1 MELSSEENKEPMNIE
16 KAEEKLEAMMINE
29 KQEMVVLRSVIDNQK
44 YKVRADV
51 ASQIPLIRSRL
62 KKLKHK
68 NKKRPVFDVS
78 DGVTKESLELVFRYL
93 CDLLFPSVEK
103 FDFEAE
109 FLQLQPFSILN
120 LIQAAYT
127 LRLKNLTDLT
137 CKRLADKAMADKCT
151 IENYRKR
158 KIYKCWTSDMSPSGP
173 QHSDKDC
180 NTNMSPSGS
189 HYSGKGCIRDEKAI
203 SRYRKADYFINESY
217 FLDVLLS
224 PMVTSE
230 MFHIGHWIA
239 RLCAVVLILSRA
251 HFDICAEVMKEK
263 VFPLLGKLV
272 SVHTGRL
279 FYAAVSALTRL
290 VYMYPGLVKFIVDD
304 NAFQAVCKAFG
315 NPLPDKYCL
324 SKFLTAVCRGYRVSS
339 DDLPSNKF
347 IVTEDEDIYVFAC
360 YTLLHLSY
368 GWSVTPVTETWN
380 KIIKRL
386 IDLIRNE
393 CLRGLHSTSLE
404 YGSKKVMIISSALGV
419 IGNFIKW
426 GSLQEIESL
435 ITEPKLDL
443 LNSLRRVLSF
453 ESKKFQMEGSRII
466 SNLAAR
472 RTILGE
478 IVLSGVVGC
487 LCELLENE
495 SSEVQWEAAQAV
507 ISGIYGCGKHRNVE
521 QCLEIEQAR

>member
-1 MELSSEENKEPMNIE
+1 M
-16 KAEEKLEAMMINE
+16 
-29 KQEMVVLRSVIDNQK
+29 
-44 YKVRADV
+44 
-51 ASQIPLIRSRL
+51 
-62 KKLKHK
+62 
-68 NKKRPVFDVS
+68 
-78 DGVTKESLELVFRYL
+78 
-93 CDLLFPSVEK
+93 
-103 FDFEAE
+103 
-109 FLQLQPFSILN
+109 
-120 LIQAAYT
+120 
-127 LRLKNLTDLT
+127 DLT

-151 IENYRKR
+151 IESYRKR

-180 NTNMSPSGS
+180 NTNLSPSGS

-239 RLCAVVLILSRA
+239 RLKSTFRKHYDEVQKFAELEQSVSVNSMSLTFAILRLEEIVVGDPRFSFCLREHVVSYLVKLVESDAYSLDIQCAVVLILSRA

-263 VFPLLGKLV
+263 
-272 SVHTGRL
+272 
-279 FYAAVSALTRL
+279 AVSALTRL

-339 DDLPSNKF
+339 DDLPSNKLETVLTILEYQF

-521 QCLEIEQAR
+521 QCLEMEQEHRNVEQCLEMEQAR